1 MIAFFEYT
9 IYNLAKSF
17 TSLLEVVLGSL
28 ETWKHCDNFVSI
40 SYFVHQ
46 QFFFC
51 FLSVFVMK
59 LSPVTAQTLAE
70 VFILCV
76 SWKVALGFHMILQNL
91 SKASVEMLL
100 KKH

>member
-46 QFFFC
+46 QLFFSSLNC

-59 LSPVTAQTLAE
+59 LKL
-70 VFILCV
+70 
-76 SWKVALGFHMILQNL
+76 
-91 SKASVEMLL
+91 LL
-100 KKH
+100 KFLYCV